1 MIVAVLFIL
10 SGILSVMAVVGA
22 LVQSGLYLD
31 WGVLGLFVGFGLLRL
46 SSGWRTCGLILV
58 WADMIGSV
66 VFALC
71 ILGNWGPLIQGRWG
85 SLDLWWWGQV
95 MGDMQKEIVIP
106 IVGVMFLLA
115 LWQYHVLTR
124 RDVREL
130 FGATLAPAPTV

>member
-46 SSGWRTCGLILV
+46 RSGWRTCGLILL

-66 VFALC
+66 VFAVL
-71 ILGNWGPLIQGRWG
+71 ILGDWGPLIRGRWG

-95 MGDMQKEIVIP
+95 MGEVQKEIVVP

-115 LWQYHVLTR
+115 LWQYLVLTS
-124 RDVREL
+124 RDVKEL
-130 FGATLAPAPTV
+130 FAVTVTPAPTV